1 MICIHLNM
9 CVMNLSHLVLF
20 QTALLNHLVALLL
33 ECNDDQSDENVDEK
47 EWEDHEIHHVE
58 NGHLH
63 AVPSTRP
70 HILLCHI
77 GGMLQDPGRKQE
89 FGRNKLGWSKS
100 DDQKWYSLRPP
111 LSSGDGEECEESPA
125 NIVVVKLMSP
135 PLSPLH
141 FLLVSGVINVEASE
155 GSKEGLW
162 FIYYLL
168 SSCSMDFN

>member
-1 MICIHLNM
+1 
-9 CVMNLSHLVLF
+9 MNLSHLILL
-20 QTALLNHLVALLL
+20 QTALLNHFVALLL
-33 ECNDDQSDENVDEK
+33 ERNDDQSDENVDEK

-63 AVPSTRP
+63 AVPPTRP

-77 GGMLQDPGRKQE
+77 GGMLQDPGRKQHL
-89 FGRNKLGWSKS
+89 GQNKLSWSEA
-100 DDQKWYSLRPP
+100 DDQKPCSLRPP

-125 NIVVVKLMSP
+125 DVVVVKLVSP

-155 GSKEGLW
+155 GSKEELC
-162 FIYYLL
+162 FINYLL
-168 SSCSMDFN
+168 FSCSIDFN